1 MQPNLSQQHNLKIV
15 TLISVGQHPQSGRV
29 RRADQDSRAVELG
42 LTMASHF
49 PAIDTFEV
57 LHAGDPA
64 EPGLRSY
71 AGMGLSS
78 VKVLELDPAA
88 DAVAPLSEQLKQG
101 ADIVLTGVR
110 AESGEGSGMLP
121 YQVAERLGWPI
132 VPRVADIVA
141 IEAGVAEVLQA
152 LPRGQR
158 RLLKVRLP
166 FIASVDSAAPAARQN
181 AFGPAQRAVID
192 VTVVHAQTDSLRQSW
207 DETAAKK
214 RPKRLKVVKAKTAA
228 ERFKA
233 ATAKSQSE
241 GGRIMK
247 QESAEEQAEAIF
259 DLLIEEGVLR

>member
-1 MQPNLSQQHNLKIV
+1 MQPNSLQLENLKIV
-15 TLISVGQHPQSGRV
+15 TLVSVGKHPQSGRV

-42 LTMASHF
+42 LTLAAQNPDGLM
-49 PAIDTFEV
+49 V

-71 AGMGLSS
+71 AGMGLAAIN
-78 VKVLELDPAA
+78 VLQLDPAA
-88 DAVAPLSEQLKQG
+88 DAVAPLGEQLQQSG

-121 YQVAERLGWPI
+121 YQLAEKLGWPI
-132 VPRVADIVA
+132 VSRVADIVSVN
-141 IEAGVAEVLQA
+141 EGVAEVLQA

-158 RLLKVRLP
+158 RALKVRLP
-166 FIASVDSAAPAARQN
+166 FIASIDTAAPAARQS
-181 AFGPAQRAVID
+181 AFGPAQRAAMT
-192 VTVVHAQTDSLRQSW
+192 VTVVEAETDTVRQSW
-207 DETAAKK
+207 DEAVARK
-214 RPKRLKVVKAKTAA
+214 RPKRLKVIKAKTAA

-247 QESAEEQAEAIF
+247 KEAPEEQAQAIV